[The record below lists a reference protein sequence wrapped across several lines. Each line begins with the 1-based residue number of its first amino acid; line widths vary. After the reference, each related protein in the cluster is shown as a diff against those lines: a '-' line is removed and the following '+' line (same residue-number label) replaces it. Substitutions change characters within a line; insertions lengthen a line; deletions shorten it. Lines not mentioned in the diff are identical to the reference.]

1 MNLELSPSW
10 THVTWG
16 AGGTT
21 CERSLE
27 LAGRVQSGRLDG
39 SPLEKVQREGEIE
52 VEGENVRER
61 DRDTR
66 EEARERERKRRK
78 NDVCLHLTCTNVEK
92 GSLDKT
98 LEVSDRMSGSCE
110 FKMKSSWLLRQ
121 ALRLDP
127 EGSQTLLFERNVS
140 SETWREESL
149 SASVLLSLSRF

>member
-121 ALRLDP
+121 ALTLDP
-127 EGSQTLLFERNVS
+127 EGSQTLHFERNVS
-140 SETWREESL
+140 SET
-149 SASVLLSLSRF
+149 